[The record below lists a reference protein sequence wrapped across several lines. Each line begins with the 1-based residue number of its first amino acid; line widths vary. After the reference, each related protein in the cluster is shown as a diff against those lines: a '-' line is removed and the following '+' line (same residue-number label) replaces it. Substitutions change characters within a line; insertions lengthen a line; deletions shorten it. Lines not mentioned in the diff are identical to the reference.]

1 MKTTET
7 RAVLHIAL
15 MAGFADGAKHERE
28 REAVRSIAESLG
40 NDQAVNL
47 PSLYQDV
54 LLKRVSL
61 ASAAA
66 ALESDEIRQLA
77 YEMAVCLCDA
87 DGVHSSAEQAFLQ
100 DLQQQLGL
108 AQAPS
113 EYFVQQA
120 DSLAA
125 AAVPVAA
132 NPASASS
139 TPPPPPPLTVID
151 RDQLEAQI
159 RTAAITNG
167 ALELLPETLS
177 TMAIIPLQMRLVYRI
192 GKAHGYKLDSGH
204 IKDFL
209 ATLGVGLTSQ
219 YLESAGR
226 KLLGGML
233 KKAGGSMLGG
243 VLGGLGKQA
252 ISSGMSF
259 ASTYA
264 LGHVALAYYAGG
276 RKLSTD
282 VLKNTYQRL
291 FGQGQQLQ
299 LQMRPQIEQRAQT
312 LDMGEIMQLVRG
324 KGA

>member
-28 REAVRSIAESLG
+28 REALRGIAESLG
-40 NDQAVNL
+40 NDPAVNL

-66 ALESDEIRQLA
+66 ALESEETRQLA

-100 DLQQQLGL
+100 DLQQQLQL
-108 AQAPS
+108 ATAPS
-113 EYFVQQA
+113 EHFMQQA

-125 AAVPVAA
+125 AAVPAAA

-139 TPPPPPPLTVID
+139 TPPPPPLTVID
-151 RDQLEAQI
+151 RGQLEAQI

-192 GKAHGYKLDSGH
+192 GKAHGYELDSGH

-226 KLLGGML
+226 KLVGGLLRKVGGRGLGGML
-233 KKAGGSMLGG
+233 GGI
-243 VLGGLGKQA
+243 GKQA

-264 LGHVALAYYAGG
+264 LGHVALEYYAGG

-299 LQMRPQIEQRAQT
+299 TQLRPQIEQRAQT

-324 KGA
+324 QGA

>member
-1 MKTTET
+1 MKTSET
-7 RAVLHIAL
+7 QAILHIAL

-40 NDQAVNL
+40 NDPAVNL

-54 LLKRVSL
+54 LLGRVSL
-61 ASAAA
+61 ARAVA
-66 ALESDEIRQLA
+66 ALESEETRQLA

-87 DGVHSSAEQAFLQ
+87 DGVHSSAERAFLQ
-100 DLQQQLGL
+100 GLQQQLGL
-108 AQAPS
+108 AAAPS
-113 EYFVQQA
+113 DSFVQQA

-125 AAVPVAA
+125 AAVPGMANPVAA
-132 NPASASS
+132 DA
-139 TPPPPPPLTVID
+139 TPPLTVID
-151 RDQLEAQI
+151 RDLLEAQI
-159 RTAAITNG
+159 RSAAITNG

-192 GKAHGYKLDSGH
+192 GKAHGYTLDSGH

-219 YLESAGR
+219 YLENAGR
-226 KLLGGML
+226 KLLGGLL
-233 KKAGGSMLGG
+233 KKAGGRMLGG

-282 VLKNTYQRL
+282 VLKSSYQHL
-291 FGQGQQLQ
+291 LDKGQQLQ
-299 LQMRPQIEQRAQT
+299 AQLRPQIEQRAQT
-312 LDMGEIMQLVRG
+312 FDMGEIMQLVRG
-324 KGA
+324 QGM

>member
-7 RAVLHIAL
+7 QAVLHIAL

-40 NDQAVNL
+40 HDPAVNL

-54 LLKRVSL
+54 LLRRVSL
-61 ASAAA
+61 TSAAA
-66 ALESDEIRQLA
+66 ALESDETRQLA

-87 DGVHSSAEQAFLQ
+87 DGVHSSAERAFLQ
-100 DLQQQLGL
+100 DLQQQLRL

-113 EYFVQQA
+113 DSFVQQA

-125 AAVPVAA
+125 AAVPDTA
-132 NPASASS
+132 NPVVSSA
-139 TPPPPPPLTVID
+139 TPPPLTVID

-192 GKAHGYKLDSGH
+192 GKAHGYELDSGH

-219 YLESAGR
+219 YLENAGR

-233 KKAGGSMLGG
+233 KKAGGRMLGG

-282 VLKNTYQRL
+282 VLKSSYQNL

-299 LQMRPQIEQRAQT
+299 LQLRPQIEQRAQT

-324 KGA
+324 KGV